1 MGCWW
6 QRSIAEL
13 AWVWLVV
20 SDRGCGLKVL
30 RKVWVR
36 VSLKGP
42 YGVLV
47 AVLDRGTGWE
57 VWSRVSVWVWL
68 EVSDCGCGRKVLRK
82 VLRKVS
88 LGPGA
93 SLVLS
98 DHGCCRG
105 VSLRVLAEV
114 WLGAFDRGCRWKV
127 SQEALPRVSLMLLD
141 PGCGRGMWRRVSL
154 TVWCGGGEAGS
165 RLWQGGVAHVAQ
177 QSLLLMNFC
186 VAT

>member
-20 SDRGCGLKVL
+20 SDRGCGRKVL

-57 VWSRVSVWVWL
+57 VWSRVSVWV
-68 EVSDCGCGRKVLRK
+68 CCGRCRLG
-82 VLRKVS
+82 
-88 LGPGA
+88 LGPRW
-93 SLVLS
+93 
-98 DHGCCRG
+98 CCRITDVAG
-105 VSLRVLAEV
+105 
-114 WLGAFDRGCRWKV
+114 GCR
-127 SQEALPRVSLMLLD
+127 
-141 PGCGRGMWRRVSL
+141 
-154 TVWCGGGEAGS
+154 
-165 RLWQGGVAHVAQ
+165 
-177 QSLLLMNFC
+177 
-186 VAT
+186 